1 VIGCFHARNIAE
13 HIKSRNYLFASG
25 EPFFPSVVWEKT

>member
-1 VIGCFHARNIAE
+1 MNASSYKDNIFRLLE
-13 HIKSRNYLFASG
+13 QDGPFATG